1 MRFVRFVP
9 AVFVFLLITTGIYL
23 SNSGQGSLIVG
34 YVRSLPYGDKFGHF
48 LLFGSLAFTLNFA
61 LRLRCIS
68 FFIIPIPLGSIAVL
82 SFAILEE
89 LSQFYIPYRRFD
101 LLDIYADVA
110 GVALFTI
117 LNYLPRFVHF
127 VVRKPLD

>member
-9 AVFVFLLITTGIYL
+9 AVCVFLLIATGIYL
-23 SNSGQGSLIVG
+23 SNTGQGSLIVG
-34 YVRSLPYGDKFGHF
+34 YVRSFPYGDKLGHF
-48 LLFGSLAFTLNFA
+48 LLFGCLAFTLNYA
-61 LRLRCIS
+61 LRLRCLS

-89 LSQFYIPYRRFD
+89 LSQLYFPHRRFD

-110 GVALFTI
+110 GVVLFTI
-117 LNYLPRFVHF
+117 LNYLPRFVHIL
-127 VVRKPLD
+127 VRKTLD